1 MIKGKTLVVLAL
13 VSAMAF
19 ASIPMVAQAAQ
30 SAPAAGSP
38 PKANLDQEI
47 QMLRRDVRSAKKE
60 ITAANMNLTTD
71 EATKFWP
78 IYDQYAAEV
87 AKISDSRVELIKEY
101 AATYSTM
108 TDAQANDFMERAGS
122 IDQQFMATR
131 LKYASIF
138 EKAISAKKA
147 ALWYQIDR
155 RLDLMINLQLA
166 SNIPVVATTK

>member
-1 MIKGKTLVVLAL
+1 MKRKTLVVLAL
-13 VSAMAF
+13 ASAMAF

-30 SAPAAGSP
+30 SAPAAVTPS
-38 PKANLDQEI
+38 KANLDQEI

-60 ITAANMNLTTD
+60 ITAANMNLTAD

-87 AKISDSRVELIKEY
+87 AKVGDSRVALIKEY
-101 AATYSTM
+101 AASYSTM
-108 TDAQANDFMERAGS
+108 TDAQANDSMKRATA
-122 IDQQFMATR
+122 IDQQFTATR
-131 LKYASIF
+131 LKYVPMV

-166 SNIPVVATTK
+166 SDIPVVATTK